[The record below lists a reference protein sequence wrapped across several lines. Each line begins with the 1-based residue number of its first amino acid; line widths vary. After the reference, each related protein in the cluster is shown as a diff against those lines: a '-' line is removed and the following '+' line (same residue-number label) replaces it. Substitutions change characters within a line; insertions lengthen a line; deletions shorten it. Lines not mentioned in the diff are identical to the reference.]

1 VGEGCKKVEIGKGGL
16 SCPHFW
22 VPLFCSGNDFRGLS
36 VKKKGVKRGYLMSL
50 S

>member
-1 VGEGCKKVEIGKGGL
+1 M

-22 VPLFCSGNDFRGLS
+22 IPLFDNGNDSRGSS